1 MPDLLVKGTLH
12 TMDRRRPRA
21 EAALVRDGKFLR
33 IGTREECEAMAGPD
47 TRFIDLGD
55 GCAVPGLVDAH
66 GHPALHGRGL
76 TEAQLGS
83 ARSEEEC
90 VERVERHARR
100 LPKGEWVRGN
110 GWDQNGWRSRAFPE
124 RQLLDAKT
132 PDHPVVLMRVDVHAL
147 WCNEKALQA
156 AGITR
161 TTPDPPGGRIVR
173 RADGAPAG
181 VFIDTAMDLV
191 RRAIP
196 PPTVDEAEANILRS
210 LRALAEVGL
219 TAVHDAAAEPEALE
233 AYRRLARKGALPLR
247 VYAMIDGGRHLEE
260 QIPLALAEA
269 EIGNLA
275 VRSVKLFADG
285 ALGSRGA
292 ALEEPYTDDST
303 NKGLWLTD
311 PRSLEQK
318 IARIAAAGLQPCVH
332 CIGDAACN
340 AVLRSF
346 AKVPK
351 ALRPRAE
358 HLQILKARDVPLLH
372 DSAAIAS
379 MQPTHA
385 TSDGSWAEERLGSGS
400 ERQRGAYAWRQALD
414 AGAVLAFGSD
424 FPVESPDP
432 RLGLAAAVGRKLAN
446 GAAWMPEQRLTSEEA
461 LRGFTA
467 GAAYGSFAEGTRG
480 VIREGFDADLT
491 LFGRDLMAASP
502 DDIAQLPIV
511 ATIVGGQL
519 VYGGS

>member
-12 TMDRRRPRA
+12 TMDPQRPRA
-21 EAALVRDGKFLR
+21 KAALLRDGKFVR
-33 IGTREECEAMAGPD
+33 VGTREECEAAATKD
-47 TRFIDLGD
+47 VQLIDLGK

-76 TEAQLGS
+76 QEAQLAG

-90 VERVERHARR
+90 VERVAEHAR
-100 LPKGEWVRGN
+100 LVPKGQWVRGN
-110 GWDQNGWRSRAFPE
+110 GWDQNGWTIRAFPD

-132 PDHPVVLMRVDVHAL
+132 PNHPVVLMRVDVHAL
-147 WCNEKALQA
+147 WCNEKAVQA
-156 AGITR
+156 ARITS

-173 RADGAPAG
+173 RADGAPTG

-196 PPTVDEAEANILRS
+196 RPTVDEAEANILRS
-210 LRALAEVGL
+210 LEALAAVGL
-219 TAVHDAAAEPEALE
+219 TGVHDAAAEPEALE

-247 VYAMIDGGRHLEE
+247 VYAMIDGGCDLDE
-260 QIPLALAEA
+260 QIPLALAEPSV
-269 EIGNLA
+269 GNLV

-292 ALEEPYTDDST
+292 ALEEPYSDDSRNT
-303 NKGLWLTD
+303 GLWLTD
-311 PRSLEQK
+311 PRALEER
-318 IARIAAAGLQPCVH
+318 IARIAKDGLQPCVH
-332 CIGDAACN
+332 CIGDAACKT
-340 AVLRSF
+340 VLQSF

-358 HLQILKARDVPLLH
+358 HLQILKPRDVPLLQR
-372 DSAAIAS
+372 SAAIAS
-379 MQPTHA
+379 MQPAHA
-385 TSDGSWAEERLGSGS
+385 TSDGSWAEERLGSGT

-432 RLGLAAAVGRKLAN
+432 RLGLAAAIGRKLVN
-446 GAAWMPEQRLTSEEA
+446 GTAWMPEQRLTREEA
-461 LRGFTA
+461 LGGFTV
-467 GAAYGSFAEGTRG
+467 GAAYAEFAETRRG

-491 LFGRDLMAASP
+491 LFGRDLMAVP
-502 DDIAQLPIV
+502 LDEIAGLPIV
-511 ATIVGGQL
+511 ATIVCGQ
-519 VYGGS
+519 VVHRGP